1 MEKDRIGMSQRE
13 RDVLKVMAL
22 VLNGKRSQAEAGRL
36 IGRCERQ
43 VRRRLRRLQADG
55 DGGVIHKLRGRP
67 SNHCV
72 EASLRERAIRLCRTR
87 YAGFGPTLAAE
98 KLAEEDGIEVSTE
111 TLRGWML
118 AEGLWQRKRHRDKH
132 RQRRLRRACF
142 GEMVQADA
150 SEHDWLEGRG
160 PRLTLVGMID
170 DATDRVVL
178 RFHEAETTAA
188 YMDVLGR
195 WIRKFGRPVSWYSDR
210 HGIFRA
216 EESVSGRG
224 GFAFRYDE
232 KRSVPTQFS
241 RAMGEL
247 GMELIL
253 ANSPQAKG
261 RVERLWNTG
270 QDRLVKELRLA
281 NAKTLEEANGVLET
295 KFVGWFN
302 RRCTNKPASANDA
315 HRPIGELELNAIL
328 SIQEE
333 RVVMNDYTIRFENQ
347 VYQLLPPAL
356 PGQRGGKVIVE
367 RRSDGQMKIRFKG
380 KYLDFKAVEEASAWR
395 RDGSEVLGT
404 LPPNP
409 RSLTHGLIPVIEKK
423 DPAGS
428 PTGSITVHQAGR
440 RSGRTP
446 ALPCPPADNNG
457 GSSKQVWRPASS
469 HPWRKTATAR
479 TGHFN
484 FAEIPDIST
493 LV

>member
-36 IGRCERQ
+36 VGRSERQ
-43 VRRRLRRLQADG
+43 VRRLLRRLQAEG

-67 SNHCV
+67 SNNRV
-72 EASLRERAIRLCRTR
+72 DGSLRERAIRLCRTR
-87 YAGFGPTLAAE
+87 YAGFGPTLASE
-98 KLAEEDGIEVSTE
+98 KLSENDHLDLSIE

-150 SEHDWLEGRG
+150 STHDWLEGRG
-160 PRLTLVGMID
+160 PMLTLVGMID

-178 RFHEAETTAA
+178 RFHESETTAA

-216 EESVSGRG
+216 EESVSG
-224 GFAFRYDE
+224 YDE
-232 KRSVPTQFS
+232 KQSVPTQFS

-281 NAKTLEEANGVLET
+281 NAKTLEEANGVLEA

-302 RRCTNKPASANDA
+302 RRCANKPASANDA

-380 KYLDFKAVEEASAWR
+380 KYLEFKAVEGTSAWTLVA
-395 RDGSEVLGT
+395 SEVLGA

-428 PTGSITVHQAGR
+428 PTGSITVHQAGG

-446 ALPCPPADNNG
+446 ALPCPPADKSC
-457 GSSKQVWRPASS
+457 GSSKQSWRPAFS
-469 HPWRKTATAR
+469 HPWRKTGPAR

-484 FAEIPDIST
+484 FAEPPDIST